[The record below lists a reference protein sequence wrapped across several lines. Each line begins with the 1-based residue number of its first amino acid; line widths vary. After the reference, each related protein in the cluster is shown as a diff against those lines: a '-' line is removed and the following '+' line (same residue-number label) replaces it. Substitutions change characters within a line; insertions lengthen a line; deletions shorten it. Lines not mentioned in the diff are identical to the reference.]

1 MTVVV
6 VFGDAD
12 GTQYA
17 CHPLNRS
24 LKIAGFLPRQHR
36 VHALTLN
43 VRAAKQ
49 ALFHLASFNRTR
61 LSSSHY
67 IEFFNMKD
75 SCRSL
80 HFDILLKTTCCRSC
94 PKCALGVSSSRALR
108 LGHLPPTIRKLVGK
122 LFSTSTLRPETRSS
136 NSSVCVRRVALCTCA

>member
-1 MTVVV
+1 MAVVV

-24 LKIAGFLPRQHR
+24 LKIAGYLPRQHR
-36 VHALTLN
+36 VHALTLY
-43 VRAAKQ
+43 VCSEKA
-49 ALFHLASFNRTR
+49 FHLSSFNRTR

-67 IEFFNMKD
+67 IEFIIMRD

-80 HFDILLKTTCCRSC
+80 QFDIMLKTTRCRSC
-94 PKCALGVSSSRALR
+94 PKCALGISSSRALR
-108 LGHLPPTIRKLVGK
+108 LGHLPPTIRKLVGE

-136 NSSVCVRRVALCTCA
+136 NSSVCVCVALCTCA